1 MTVTDDIQPQES
13 TPLLGII
20 SVGDSKRELLFRR
33 KSVAKLSI
41 RQVSNVGD
49 DEEDGALVKKGDEV
63 ASPVEGL
70 APLFHGG
77 IQEYDGR
84 AYVPYREATLL
95 KSTPAFAPYRRK
107 ARHRSYYLWWTNVSS
122 CISYVHI
129 LCLYLSAYLIVLI
142 MLYSLVYIA
151 IVLGISSLVEKFT
164 SISSF
169 SRIVCLFLRS
179 IGSTQHT
186 NAFPIQA

>member
-1 MTVTDDIQPQES
+1 MIVTDDIQPQES

-41 RQVSNVGD
+41 RQVSIVGGD
-49 DEEDGALVKKGDEV
+49 DEEDGTVVKKGDDEL
-63 ASPVEGL
+63 SPLEGL

-107 ARHRSYYLWWTNVSS
+107 ARHRSYYLWWTNVS
-122 CISYVHI
+122 
-129 LCLYLSAYLIVLI
+129 
-142 MLYSLVYIA
+142 
-151 IVLGISSLVEKFT
+151 
-164 SISSF
+164 
-169 SRIVCLFLRS
+169 
-179 IGSTQHT
+179 
-186 NAFPIQA
+186 

>member
-1 MTVTDDIQPQES
+1 MTVTDDIPPQES

-41 RQVSNVGD
+41 RQVSIVGDD
-49 DEEDGALVKKGDEV
+49 DEEDGAIVKKGDEEEDDIPI

-70 APLFHGG
+70 APLFKGG

-107 ARHRSYYLWWTNVSS
+107 ARHRSYYLWWTNVS
-122 CISYVHI
+122 ISYVHI
-129 LCLYLSAYLIVLI
+129 LCMFISYTH
-142 MLYSLVYIA
+142 LVY
-151 IVLGISSLVEKFT
+151 T
-164 SISSF
+164 
-169 SRIVCLFLRS
+169 
-179 IGSTQHT
+179 
-186 NAFPIQA
+186 AFFRNFVTGGRVHVY

>member
-1 MTVTDDIQPQES
+1 MTVTDDIPPQES

-49 DEEDGALVKKGDEV
+49 DEEAIFKKDDEEDKFI

-70 APLFHGG
+70 APLFKGG
-77 IQEYDGR
+77 IQEYEGR

-107 ARHRSYYLWWTNVSS
+107 ARHRSYYLWWTNVS
-122 CISYVHI
+122 ISYVHI
-129 LCLYLSAYLIVLI
+129 LCMFISYTH
-142 MLYSLVYIA
+142 LVY
-151 IVLGISSLVEKFT
+151 T
-164 SISSF
+164 
-169 SRIVCLFLRS
+169 
-179 IGSTQHT
+179 
-186 NAFPIQA
+186 AFFRNFVTGGRVHVY

>member
-41 RQVSNVGD
+41 RQVSIVGDD
-49 DEEDGALVKKGDEV
+49 DEED

-77 IQEYDGR
+77 IQEYNGR

-107 ARHRSYYLWWTNVSS
+107 ARHRSYYLWWTNVRLIYLML
-122 CISYVHI
+122 ISYVHI
-129 LCLYLSAYLIVLI
+129 LFHISVRIS
-142 MLYSLVYIA
+142 YSPHIA
-151 IVLGISSLVEKFT
+151 IVIGISSLVEKFT

-169 SRIVCLFLRS
+169 SRIICVLLRS
-179 IGSTQHT
+179 IGCSQHS